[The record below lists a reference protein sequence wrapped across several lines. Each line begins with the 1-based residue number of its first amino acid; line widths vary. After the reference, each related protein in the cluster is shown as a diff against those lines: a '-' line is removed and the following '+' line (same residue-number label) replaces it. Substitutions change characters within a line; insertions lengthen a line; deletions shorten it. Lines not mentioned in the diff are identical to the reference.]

1 MPEFRILEDELGKNL
16 NALRKLKR
24 DGHKDECLLGQF
36 IVEYLGCKNGQGMG
50 YDWKIL
56 INKYTHQKCRNSR

>member
-1 MPEFRILEDELGKNL
+1 MPEFRIIEDELGKNL

-36 IVEYLGCKNGQGMG
+36 IVECLGCKNGQGMG
-50 YDWKIL
+50 YD
-56 INKYTHQKCRNSR
+56 